1 MRCLVSLFELGVMSV
16 TVLAFDAL
24 MLVCNTAEAVKLGS
38 RIECSLGCD
47 AEPPWALKS
56 IMLEAFS

>member
-1 MRCLVSLFELGVMSV
+1 MSM

-24 MLVCNTAEAVKLGS
+24 MLVCNIAEGVMLGS
-38 RIECSLGCD
+38 RIECSLSCD

-56 IMLEAFS
+56 IMPEAFHNL